1 MLEQSYPGS
10 RWWKFDFHSHTPA
23 SLDYRGDKNISP
35 QEWLQN
41 FQAKGVQCVVVCDH
55 NTGGWVDSLKSAL
68 SILKQQDAKTWQGF
82 SLFPGME
89 ITCNG
94 GVHLIAIFD
103 PSKDTADVEA
113 LRGRVDF
120 RGTPGDSN
128 AVTVLS
134 IEDVISE
141 IHKVGGLAC
150 AAHIDTGKGLLTS
163 VRDHHTLVA
172 ILGKL
177 DALEVKSLNAE
188 LVQKNASHLARF
200 AKVLGSDSH
209 EPIEVGQGFTW
220 VKMSQ
225 PNLDGLRL
233 ALLDPEAAIQR
244 GDQQLSEPQAL
255 PKQWITSICLEKLHL
270 RRTSALNIHFNPAYN
285 AIIGG
290 RGSGKSTVLECLR
303 LALARE
309 GELHNL
315 EENSEIRKNFQD
327 FKKKYVQ
334 RDQPGMMLEGSQI
347 SVEML
352 EGHGPASQRY
362 QLLWCYAS
370 AGVQLSRWENDAWQ
384 ATGFDQ
390 QQINAKFPI
399 KIFSQKQVLALANN
413 PQSVL
418 AHIDN
423 SIAEQKRA
431 WLENFERC
439 KSQLLAARLRVRT
452 LRKELEKKPALELEH
467 KEARRKALI
476 FTNSNFGPLLKK
488 HQRATQQ
495 KRALDDFYQLLA
507 NDIEGLQTGIAQ
519 AANLSSTELT
529 QFLAETPAEIE
540 AQTAALGVKN
550 RLVQQYEQIV
560 AIATQMKA
568 TMEQAEATRLA
579 SSWQQEN
586 DAPIQAYLAETARL
600 KNEGINSAQEAGV
613 AVATEEKLRKQLD
626 LMTKFA
632 EELQQAEQNVSQATD
647 ALSAC
652 RRELTQI
659 RTAFIAQLLG
669 SNAMLKIQL
678 RGMASSKSEVQRFR
692 GILKLESGDTFARHI
707 WQEDEDGKS
716 AGILSDA
723 VMSEDSTLIPD
734 RIAEMKLAL
743 EEINQKT
750 GDGTVLN
757 TRLGVPLLRRIEAL
771 PTEAFEEL
779 AWWFPEDEVNLS
791 YRPNKEAPFKA
802 LTQASAGQKTAA
814 MLSFLLMHG
823 DEPLLLDQPEDDLDN
838 AIVSELVVEQLRQ
851 NKVHRQLV
859 VITHNANIVVNAD
872 ADLVMTM
879 NFNGQIDLASSGG
892 LQETSVRQ
900 DVCRV
905 MEGGETAFRQR
916 YKRILEDLEERK

>member
-35 QEWLQN
+35 QGWLQN

-55 NTGGWVDSLKSAL
+55 NTGAWIDKLKEAL
-68 SILKQQDAKTWQGF
+68 SELKQQDAKTWQEF

-89 ITCNG
+89 ISCDG

-103 PSKDTADVEA
+103 PSKDTADLDA
-113 LRGRVDF
+113 LRGSVAY
-120 RGTPGDSN
+120 RGTPGDSDG
-128 AVTVLS
+128 VTSLS
-134 IEDVISE
+134 VQDVISE
-141 IHKVGGLAC
+141 VHKVGGLAC
-150 AAHIDTGKGLLTS
+150 AAHIDMPNGLLTS
-163 VRDHHTLVA
+163 VQNHHTLEA
-172 ILGKL
+172 ICAKL
-177 DALEVKSLNAE
+177 DAVEVIDANAE
-188 LVQKNASHLARF
+188 IVLKNVGRLAKF
-200 AKVLGSDSH
+200 AQVLGSDSH
-209 EPIEVGQGFTW
+209 KPSAVGRGFNW

-244 GDQQLSEPQAL
+244 GDQQPSEPQAL
-255 PKQWITSICLEKLHL
+255 PKQWITSIRLENLHL

-315 EENSEIRKNFQD
+315 EENSEIRKIFQD

-334 RDQPGMMLEGSQI
+334 RDQPGMMRDESQI

-352 EGHGPASQRY
+352 EGNGPASQRY

-370 AGVQLSRWENDAWQ
+370 PGVQLSRWEDDAWQ

-423 SIAEQKRA
+423 SIAEQKRV
-431 WLENFERC
+431 WLENFERS
-439 KSQLLAARLRVRT
+439 KSTLLAARLRVRT
-452 LRKELEKKPALELEH
+452 LRKELEKKPALELEY

-507 NDIEGLQTGIAQ
+507 NDIAGLQTGIAQ

-529 QFLAETPAEIE
+529 QFLAETPAEID
-540 AQTAALGVKN
+540 AQLAALGVKN

-560 AIATQMKA
+560 AIAAQMKA
-568 TMEQAEATRLA
+568 LMEQAEATRLA

-600 KNEGINSAQEAGV
+600 KSEGINSAQEAGM
-613 AVATEEKLRKQLD
+613 AVATEEKLRKQLEQ
-626 LMTKFA
+626 MTKFA

-647 ALSAC
+647 ALSTC
-652 RRELTQI
+652 RQELTQI
-659 RTAFIAQLLG
+659 RTEFITQLLG
-669 SNAMLKIQL
+669 ENAMLKIQL
-678 RGMASSKSEVQRFR
+678 RAMASCKSDVQRFR
-692 GILKLESGDTFARHI
+692 GILKLGSGDTFAQHI
-707 WQEDEDGKS
+707 WQEDEEGKS
-716 AGILSDA
+716 CGILSDA
-723 VMSEDSTLIPD
+723 VASENTALIPD
-734 RIAEMKLAL
+734 RITEIKLAL

-757 TRLGVPLLRRIEAL
+757 TRLGAPLLRRIEAL
-771 PTEAFEEL
+771 PAEALDEL
-779 AWWFPEDEVNLS
+779 AWWFPEDEVVLF
-791 YRPNKEAPFKA
+791 YRPNKKAAFKA

-851 NKVHRQLV
+851 NKVHRQLI

-879 NFNGQIDLASSGG
+879 DFNGQIDLELSGG

-900 DVCRV
+900 AICRV

-916 YKRILEDLEERK
+916 YKRILEDLEERE